1 MRKIERLWAFL
12 AVIGFV
18 VGIFGATPAAAQ
30 ATRTWVS
37 GVGDDAN
44 PCSRTAPCK
53 TFAGAISKTAAGGE
67 INCLDPAGFGAVTI
81 TKSIIID
88 CHFTEGGALASGNAI
103 IINAGVNDVVVLRG
117 LDILGVTAPVN
128 GVRFLA
134 GGALHIED
142 CVIRRFNAANSFGI
156 SFQPSG
162 TSRLYV
168 RNSVLTENG
177 NGATGGGILIQPT
190 GAAGSARFQINSTAL
205 QNNANIA
212 LSVNTTGNT
221 SPAGVIGMIEG
232 SQVATSTTGIQL
244 LTPVGA
250 SGARVMV
257 DDVTLS
263 ENSTALIAN
272 GGSANLIVNN
282 SVITSNTLGV
292 SRLSG
297 GVINTF
303 GNNQVVGNDTAGTFT
318 LPALTPS

>member
-1 MRKIERLWAFL
+1 MRKFERLWALL
-12 AVIGFV
+12 AVAGFV
-18 VGIFGATPAAAQ
+18 FGIIGATPAAAQ

-37 GVGDDAN
+37 GVGDDVN

-88 CHFTEGGALASGNAI
+88 CHFTEGGVLAGGNAI
-103 IINAGVNDVVVLRG
+103 VVNAGASDVVVLRG
-117 LDILGVTAPVN
+117 LDILGVNPPTN
-128 GVRFLA
+128 GIRFIA
-134 GGALHIED
+134 GGALHVED

-156 SFQPSG
+156 SFQPSA
-162 TSRLYV
+162 TSRLYL
-168 RNSVLTENG
+168 RNVVISENG
-177 NGATGGGILIQPT
+177 NGATGGGILVQPT
-190 GAAGSARFQINSTAL
+190 GAGGSARFQMNNVAL

-263 ENSTALIAN
+263 ENGTGLIAN

-318 LPALTPS
+318 TPNLTPS